1 MTAQC
6 ATRGTALQAQ
16 AQQLQH
22 DLQKVMRRFGR
33 QCRGMGKVFVTL
45 VRQTETQL
53 LEMGQQV
60 LPLARAVQEFLHG
73 ATQLSEDQ
81 RARLDAQLMA
91 ALEAHHRIEH
101 QSQRL
106 TQGKALPHCKIV
118 NAYDPT
124 IAPICKGK
132 SNCPAQFG
140 RKPGIIAEP
149 AAGFI
154 FALQLPVGNPS
165 DASYVQPLVDKV
177 EQAIARVGT
186 RPTPAIH
193 SLAGDLALNDAA
205 LREALHQ
212 RGILTVGIPKTVDP
226 LTPFPTPEEVLRIL
240 NEAGLHR
247 TRTPSQVHL
256 ACACGYSRPVVE
268 SIIASLLCRGAGRLA
283 YKGHR
288 GAIVQTGMAVMAH
301 NAATLVRI
309 HEYRLSK
316 RARKLRRR
324 LRLRCRKVN
333 QFNASIN

>member
-1 MTAQC
+1 
-6 ATRGTALQAQ
+6 
-16 AQQLQH
+16 
-22 DLQKVMRRFGR
+22 MRRFGR

-45 VRQTETQL
+45 VRQTERQL
-53 LEMGQQV
+53 LEMGEPV
-60 LPLARAVQEFLHG
+60 LTLARAAQECLHG
-73 ATQLSEDQ
+73 APPLSDEPQ
-81 RARLDAQLMA
+81 ARLDTQLTV
-91 ALEAHHRIEH
+91 ALEAHHRIAH
-101 QSQRL
+101 QSRRL

-154 FALQLPVGNPS
+154 FGLHLPVGNPS
-165 DASYVQPLVDKV
+165 DTRYVEPLIDHVQ
-177 EQAIARVGT
+177 QAIARVAT
-186 RPTPAIH
+186 FPRPAIR
-193 SLAGDLALNDAA
+193 SLAGDLAFNDAA
-205 LREALHQ
+205 LREVLHQ
-212 RGILTVGIPKTVDP
+212 QGILTVGIPKTVEP
-226 LTPFPTPEEVLRIL
+226 LPSSPTPEDVLRLL
-240 NEAGLHR
+240 NEEDLPQAL
-247 TRTPSQVHL
+247 TPCQVDL
-256 ACACGYSRPVVE
+256 AYACGYSRPVVE
-268 SIIASLLCRGAGRLA
+268 SIIASLLCRGAARVT

-316 RARKLRRR
+316 RARQFRRR

-333 QFNASIN
+333 QCNA

>member
-1 MTAQC
+1 
-6 ATRGTALQAQ
+6 LQAQ

-22 DLQKVMRRFGR
+22 DIQKLMHRFGR
-33 QCRGMGKVFVTL
+33 QCRGMDKVFVTL

-53 LEMGQQV
+53 LALGEQV
-60 LPLARAVQEFLHG
+60 LPLARAAQQRLHG
-73 ATQLSEDQ
+73 ATPLSKEQ
-81 RARLDAQLMA
+81 QARLDAQLTA
-91 ALEAHHRIEH
+91 ALAAHHRIAH
-101 QSQRL
+101 QSRRL

-154 FALQLPVGNPS
+154 FALHVPVGNPS
-165 DASYVQPLVDKV
+165 DASYVQPLIDKV
-177 EQAIARVGT
+177 QQAIARIST
-186 RPTPAIH
+186 DPSPAIH
-193 SLAGDLALNDAA
+193 SLAGDLALNDAS

-212 RGILTVGIPKTVDP
+212 QGILTVGIPKTVEP
-226 LTPFPTPEEVLRIL
+226 LAPSPSPEEVLRIL
-240 NEAGLHR
+240 SETGLQN
-247 TRTPSQVHL
+247 TRTPTQVHL
-256 ACACGYSRPVVE
+256 AYACGYSRPVVE
-268 SIIASLLCRGAGRLA
+268 SIIASLLCRGAARLI
-283 YKGHR
+283 YKDHR
-288 GAIVQTGMAVMAH
+288 GAIIQTGMPVMAH

-316 RARKLRRR
+316 RAREFRRR
-324 LRLRCRKVN
+324 LRLRCRKVS

>member
-1 MTAQC
+1 
-6 ATRGTALQAQ
+6 
-16 AQQLQH
+16 
-22 DLQKVMRRFGR
+22 MRCFGR
-33 QCRGMGKVFVTL
+33 QCRGMGKVFVML
-45 VRQTETQL
+45 VRRTETQL
-53 LEMGQQV
+53 LEMGAQV
-60 LPLARAVQEFLHG
+60 LPLARAAQEYLHS
-73 ATQLSEDQ
+73 ATHLSADQRVRLDTQLT
-81 RARLDAQLMA
+81 A

-101 QSQRL
+101 QSRRL

-140 RKPGIIAEP
+140 RKPGMIAEP

-165 DASYVQPLVDKV
+165 DASYVEPLVDNV
-177 EQAIARVGT
+177 EQAIARVRT
-186 RPTPAIH
+186 RPLPAIH

-205 LREALHQ
+205 LREALHA
-212 RGILTVGIPKTVDP
+212 RGILTVGIPKTVAP
-226 LTPFPTPEEVLRIL
+226 LPPSPTPEDVLRIL
-240 NEAGLHR
+240 EEADLDR
-247 TRTPSQVHL
+247 IRTPAQVNL
-256 ACACGYSRPVVE
+256 ASACGYSRPVVE
-268 SIIASLLCRGAGRLA
+268 SIIASLLCRGAGHLA

-288 GAIVQTGMAVMAH
+288 GAIIQMGMAVMAH

-316 RARKLRRR
+316 RARMFRRR

-333 QFNASIN
+333 QCNALIN

>member
-1 MTAQC
+1 MQC
-6 ATRGTALQAQ
+6 ATGGTVLAGR

-33 QCRGMGKVFVTL
+33 QCRGMGNVFVTL

-53 LEMGQQV
+53 LELGEQV
-60 LPLARAVQEFLHG
+60 LPLARAAQACLHG
-73 ATQLSEDQ
+73 VPQLSEEQQ
-81 RARLDAQLMA
+81 RRLDTQLTI
-91 ALEAHHRIEH
+91 ALEAHHRIER
-101 QSQRL
+101 QSRRL
-106 TQGKALPHCKIV
+106 TQGKALPHCKII

-132 SNCPAQFG
+132 SNCPTQFG

-154 FALQLPVGNPS
+154 FAWHLPVGNPS
-165 DASYVQPLVDKV
+165 DASYVEPLIDKV
-177 EQAIARVGT
+177 EQAMARVGT

-205 LREALHQ
+205 LREALHE
-212 RGILTVGIPKTVDP
+212 RGILTVGIPRTVDP
-226 LTPFPTPEEVLRIL
+226 LPPSPTPEDVFRSLDK
-240 NEAGLHR
+240 AGLHHL
-247 TRTPSQVHL
+247 RTPTQVQL
-256 ACACGYSRPVVE
+256 AYACGYSRPVVE
-268 SIIASLLCRGAGRLA
+268 SIIASLLYRGAARLT

-309 HEYRLSK
+309 HDYRLSK
-316 RARKLRRR
+316 RARRFRRR

-333 QFNASIN
+333 QCHASIN

>member
-1 MTAQC
+1 
-6 ATRGTALQAQ
+6 
-16 AQQLQH
+16 
-22 DLQKVMRRFGR
+22 MRRFGR
-33 QCRGMGKVFVTL
+33 QCRGMSKVFVTL

-53 LEMGQQV
+53 LERGQPV
-60 LPLARAVQEFLHG
+60 LALARAAQAQLHG
-73 ATQLSEDQ
+73 APQVSEDQ
-81 RARLDAQLMA
+81 RARLDTQLTA
-91 ALEAHHRIEH
+91 TLEAHDRIAS
-101 QSQRL
+101 QSRRL

-118 NAYDPT
+118 NAYDPS

-154 FALQLPVGNPS
+154 FALHLPVGNPS
-165 DASYVQPLVDKV
+165 DASYVEPLVDKV
-177 EQAIARVGT
+177 EQVIARVGT
-186 RPTPAIH
+186 RPSPAIH

-205 LREALHQ
+205 LREVLHA

-226 LTPFPTPEEVLRIL
+226 LPPTPTPEDVLQCL
-240 NEAGLHR
+240 DEADLHHI
-247 TRTPSQVHL
+247 RTPSQVHL
-256 ACACGYSRPVVE
+256 AYACGYSRPMVE
-268 SIIASLLCRGAGRLA
+268 SIMASLLCRGAGHLT

-316 RARKLRRR
+316 RARTFRRR

-333 QFNASIN
+333 QCNASIN

>member
-1 MTAQC
+1 
-6 ATRGTALQAQ
+6 
-16 AQQLQH
+16 
-22 DLQKVMRRFGR
+22 
-33 QCRGMGKVFVTL
+33 MGKVFVTL

-53 LEMGQQV
+53 LARGHQV
-60 LPLARAVQEFLHG
+60 LPLARAVQERLHRMP
-73 ATQLSEDQ
+73 QLSEAQ
-81 RARLDAQLMA
+81 RTRLDTQLTA
-91 ALEAHHRIEH
+91 ALEAHQRIAH
-101 QSQRL
+101 QSRRL

-154 FALQLPVGNPS
+154 FALHLPVGNPS
-165 DASYVQPLVDKV
+165 DARYVQPLVDKV
-177 EQAIARVGT
+177 GHAIARVAT

-193 SLAGDLALNDAA
+193 SLAGDLALNDAS
-205 LREALHQ
+205 LREVLHQ
-212 RGILTVGIPKTVDP
+212 QGILTVGIPRTVDP
-226 LTPFPTPEEVLRIL
+226 LPPSPTPEDVLRSL
-240 NEAGLHR
+240 DEADLHHI
-247 TRTPSQVHL
+247 RTPSQVHL
-256 ACACGYSRPVVE
+256 AYACGYSRPVVE
-268 SIIASLLCRGAGRLA
+268 SIIASLLCRGAAHLT

-316 RARKLRRR
+316 RARTFRRR

>member
-1 MTAQC
+1 MTVQ
-6 ATRGTALQAQ
+6 GTALQAQ

-22 DLQKVMRRFGR
+22 ALQQVMRRFGR

-53 LEMGQQV
+53 LELGTQV
-60 LPLARAVQEFLHG
+60 LPLARAAQACMHS
-73 ATQLSEDQ
+73 TRQLLEDQ
-81 RARLDAQLMA
+81 RARLDLQLTA
-91 ALEAHHRIEH
+91 AIEAHQRIES
-101 QSQRL
+101 QSRRL

-154 FALQLPVGNPS
+154 FALHLPVGNPS

-177 EQAIARVGT
+177 QHAIARVAT

-193 SLAGDLALNDAA
+193 SLAGDLAFNDAA
-205 LREALHQ
+205 LREVLHQ
-212 RGILTVGIPKTVDP
+212 QGILTVGIPTTVEP
-226 LTPFPTPEEVLRIL
+226 LPRSPTPEDVLRL
-240 NEAGLHR
+240 LHEDGLPR
-247 TRTPSQVHL
+247 ARTPCQVDL
-256 ACACGYSRPVVE
+256 AYAGGYSRPVVE
-268 SIIASLLCRGAGRLA
+268 SIIASLLCRGAARVT

-288 GAIVQTGMAVMAH
+288 GAIVQTGMAIMAH

-316 RARKLRRR
+316 RARTFRRR

-333 QFNASIN
+333 QCNASIN